1 MYCTVQTVQYVFS
14 FHQEKITQKNK
25 PALLKK
31 PNKMSNLKVI
41 VTHMSHKDIYCML
54 QFSFTKIYKLTTV
67 LYKACKRY
75 KINRTCCIQYTV
87 HCTVSYDETTLKK

>member
-31 PNKMSNLKVI
+31 QNKISNLKVI

-67 LYKACKRY
+67 LYSVQSMQKVQNKPY
-75 KINRTCCIQYTV
+75 MLYTIY
-87 HCTVSYDETTLKK
+87 CTLYSKL